1 SNNLDLLSADQW
13 RAYVRENSMADAVDY
28 GGDTNW
34 QKELQQTAFT
44 QSHNLSLST
53 ANEQSGMRASLLY
66 LNNEGIIKTTG
77 LERLSGNISAYQY
90 VFDKALKFDMGVFAN
105 IDKWNPLDYRV
116 FERSFNLNPTIPV
129 YDENGEFTEVG
140 GTLYENPVEI
150 LTNR

>member
-1 SNNLDLLSADQW
+1 
-13 RAYVRENSMADAVDY
+13 
-28 GGDTNW
+28 
-34 QKELQQTAFT
+34 
-44 QSHNLSLST
+44 
-53 ANEQSGMRASLLY
+53 
-66 LNNEGIIKTTG
+66 
-77 LERLSGNISAYQY
+77 SAYQY

-150 LTNR
+150 LTNRVSDSERHRLLGYLKTEVNFFKDFQGILNMSLEH